1 MLIYIYGLPVLEQ
14 MYSLPDG
21 CDRTPLFTSS
31 VCLAVSL
38 AVYSVQ
44 CTTWTVDCMS
54 ILCIYYMY
62 APLVSGAF
70 HVVVGVEPLQSRAT
84 SLQPGRISMSVGCTS
99 TRPPHTTKP

>member
-44 CTTWTVDCMS
+44 CTVDSVLYDYTMHM
-54 ILCIYYMY
+54 LYAVRTTCI
-62 APLVSGAF
+62 PSF
-70 HVVVGVEPLQSRAT
+70 SC
-84 SLQPGRISMSVGCTS
+84 GC
-99 TRPPHTTKP
+99 RG